1 MRALTQPADE
11 YGVDNRLFFR
21 LFQLGNTLQTRSA
34 GILGVSAVQWA
45 VLGALSAERAASGIA
60 LGDLAEYLM
69 VSRQNLDG
77 VLKRLERDG
86 YVERT
91 VGPTDRRARIVRIT
105 PGGRAFWDGLALR
118 IGAFYRSATQ
128 DVSLDER
135 ASLSRLLDR
144 LQANL
149 MAMGGDGS
157 DDGGGNGGGPAGR

>member
-1 MRALTQPADE
+1 MTQVPED
-11 YGVDNRLFFR
+11 YGVNNRVFFR

-34 GILGVSAVQWA
+34 SILGVTAVQWA
-45 VLGALSAERAASGIA
+45 VLGALSAERSAAGIA

-86 YVERT
+86 YVERA

-105 PGGRAFWDGLALR
+105 AKGRQFWDGLERR
-118 IGAFYRSATQ
+118 IGAFYRSATLE
-128 DVSLDER
+128 VNPDEK
-135 ASLSRLLDR
+135 ATLSRLLDR

-149 MAMGGDGS
+149 MAMGE
-157 DDGGGNGGGPAGR
+157 NRAE